1 VTSTTATDAG
11 TAPDDGVP
19 AGPRTPAGPPAA
31 IAEDYGPR
39 FWVGVVIG
47 WSIIGFGIHSAYVTK
62 GASRPVYSLKV
73 LVLFALVH
81 DLIVAP
87 AVIGTGLALRRILR
101 GGIIVRV
108 AIGAA
113 IVSIIVTA
121 FAWGEIRG
129 YGRSPSLQSLQLG
142 NYATGLL
149 TVLGTVWGAAAV
161 IAAVRISMA
170 RRGLTLRTLTTGRS
184 ETGERGG
191 PGSDVVGPAGL
202 EQGEPPQ
209 GTLGSDRTD
218 PAGT

>member
-1 VTSTTATDAG
+1 VSNGTATDTG
-11 TAPDDGVP
+11 
-19 AGPRTPAGPPAA
+19 TPADPHTPSGPTAA

-39 FWVGVVIG
+39 FWIGVVIG

-87 AVIGTGLALRRILR
+87 AVIGIGLALRRILR

-161 IAAVRISMA
+161 IATVRIVLA
-170 RRGLTLRTLTTGRS
+170 RRAVAQRAMAASVAAGPAASDEVGS
-184 ETGERGG
+184 ETGEGSG
-191 PGSDVVGPAGL
+191 PGSDFV
-202 EQGEPPQ
+202 
-209 GTLGSDRTD
+209 
-218 PAGT
+218 

>member
-1 VTSTTATDAG
+1 VSPGTATDTG
-11 TAPDDGVP
+11 
-19 AGPRTPAGPPAA
+19 TPADPPTPTGATAA

-39 FWVGVVIG
+39 FWIGVVIG

-87 AVIGTGLALRRILR
+87 AVIGIGLALRRILR

-161 IAAVRISMA
+161 IATVRIVLA
-170 RRGLTLRTLTTGRS
+170 RRAVAQRAMAASVAAGPAASDEVGS
-184 ETGERGG
+184 ETGEGSG
-191 PGSDVVGPAGL
+191 PGSDFV
-202 EQGEPPQ
+202 
-209 GTLGSDRTD
+209 
-218 PAGT
+218 